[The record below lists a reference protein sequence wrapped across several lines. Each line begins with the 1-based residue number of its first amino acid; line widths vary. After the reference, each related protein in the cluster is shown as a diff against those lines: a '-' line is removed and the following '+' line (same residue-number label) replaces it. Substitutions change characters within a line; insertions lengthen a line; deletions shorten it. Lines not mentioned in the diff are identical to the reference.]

1 MDFLHVFEHSIIP
14 VAVEIGV
21 IMFEMTG
28 IIAMLITGIKGIYS
42 YVTKNPEHH
51 THHILAKG
59 MSMGL
64 AFLLGGE
71 LLHTVTAHSFAD
83 IGIVACIFL
92 VRAAITFLLH
102 WEKLHENDGE
112 EHEEHEEH
120 HA

>member
-1 MDFLHVFEHSIIP
+1 MEILHFFDHTVIP
-14 VAVEIGV
+14 VAIEVGV

-28 IIAMLITGIKGIYS
+28 IIAMLITGFRGIYS
-42 YVTKNPEHH
+42 YVTKNPEAH

-102 WEKLHENDGE
+102 WEKLHEHDGE
-112 EHEEHEEH
+112 EHEEP